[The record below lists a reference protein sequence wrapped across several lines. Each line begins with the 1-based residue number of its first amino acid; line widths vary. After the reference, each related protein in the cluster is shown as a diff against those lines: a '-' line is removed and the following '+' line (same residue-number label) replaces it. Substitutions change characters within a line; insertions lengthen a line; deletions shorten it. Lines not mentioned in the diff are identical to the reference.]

1 LHRTY
6 LQEVFLKRSTATI
19 SIPNILT
26 VVRIL
31 LTPLFV
37 LLLLRQLY
45 PQALLVFAMAGL
57 TDGLDGFIARYF
69 NQRTVLGAY
78 LDPTAD
84 KLLLVSAYV
93 MLLVLDVI
101 PDWVAVIVITRDVI
115 IVLGIVILTL
125 TAKTY
130 EVRPTLVSKFTT
142 MSQILLVLLSLFD
155 PTGAKLQALHAPLWW
170 STAILTSLS
179 GLHYIYV
186 GMNILQE
193 TEKSGKPE
201 S

>member
-1 LHRTY
+1 M
-6 LQEVFLKRSTATI
+6 KRSTATI

-45 PQALLVFAMAGL
+45 PKALLVFALAGL

-93 MLLVLDVI
+93 MLVVLDVI

-130 EVRPTLVSKFTT
+130 EVRHTLVSKCTT
-142 MSQILLVLLSLFD
+142 LSQIVLVLLSLFD

-186 GMNILQE
+186 GMHILQE
-193 TEKSGKPE
+193 PEKSGKPE

>member
-1 LHRTY
+1 M
-6 LQEVFLKRSTATI
+6 KRSTATI

-45 PQALLVFAMAGL
+45 PKALLVFALAGL

-93 MLLVLDVI
+93 MLVVLDVI

-130 EVRPTLVSKFTT
+130 EVRPTLVSKCTT
-142 MSQILLVLLSLFD
+142 LSQIVLVLLSLFD

-186 GMNILQE
+186 GMHILQE
-193 TEKSGKPE
+193 PEKSGKPE